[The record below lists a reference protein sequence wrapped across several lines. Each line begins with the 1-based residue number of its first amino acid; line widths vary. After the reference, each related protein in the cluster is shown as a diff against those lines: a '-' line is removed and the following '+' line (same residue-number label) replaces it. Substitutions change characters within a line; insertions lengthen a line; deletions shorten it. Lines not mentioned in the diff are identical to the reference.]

1 MMYNQ
6 KRMHEYVCVYLAVR
20 YGCGAAGLVG
30 RDRGGVG
37 GEVQLHDLADPGGGV
52 GILGVI
58 LFQLVEQV
66 REPQEQTVVT
76 KVQTK
81 VDDKQDQG

>member
-1 MMYNQ
+1 
-6 KRMHEYVCVYLAVR
+6 MHVFYVCAYLAVR

-30 RDRGGVG
+30 KDRGGVG
-37 GEVQLHDLADPGGGV
+37 GEVKLNDLADPGGGV

-58 LFQLVEQV
+58 LFKLVEQV
-66 REPQEQTVVT
+66 WEPQEQTVVT

-81 VDDKQDQG
+81 VDDEQDHG